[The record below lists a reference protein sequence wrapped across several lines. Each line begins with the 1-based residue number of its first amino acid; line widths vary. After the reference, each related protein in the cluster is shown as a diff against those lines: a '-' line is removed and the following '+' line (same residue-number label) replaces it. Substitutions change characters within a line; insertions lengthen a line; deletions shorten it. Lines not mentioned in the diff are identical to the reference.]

1 SSWLRVVGILILQS
15 LAAVL
20 FWLDTRRHRRRRRE
34 RDPNVVYASVLTAGI
49 VFSLLTRGAFAL
61 AEGLSTSFGS
71 SAWAA
76 HTYYAIPFAA
86 GALMAALGPGIRPP
100 LFFAAAPAVG
110 GRGLVGHSVA

>member
-86 GALMAALGPGIRPP
+86 RR
-100 LFFAAAPAVG
+100 APAISG
-110 GRGLVGHSVA
+110 ARHCPC